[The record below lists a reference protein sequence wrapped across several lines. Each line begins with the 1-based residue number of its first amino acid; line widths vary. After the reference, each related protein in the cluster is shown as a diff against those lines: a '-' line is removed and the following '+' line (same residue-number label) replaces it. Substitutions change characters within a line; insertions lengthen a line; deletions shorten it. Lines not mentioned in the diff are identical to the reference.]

1 MGLEEILKSIDEKVK
16 RQVEEIKKEAQKEEG
31 RILEQAKKRAEQH
44 KKRIIKEA
52 KKQIEEEMRRELIK
66 VRREEKKKTLALKTE
81 LLSKVFKEAMER
93 FLNSDPKEYLSL
105 MKEAIVESIKEGKQE
120 FLLSPQD
127 KKIIDKNFFKEVEK
141 SIKNKKGGK
150 YEVRFTFD
158 DSIKEKGFII
168 KGEDMFINATVP
180 TLFSV
185 IREEEEIEIAKIL
198 FG

>member
-44 KKRIIKEA
+44 KERIIKEA

-120 FLLSPQD
+120 VLLSPQD

-185 IREEEEIEIAKIL
+185 IKEEEEIEIAKIL